1 MSAIVFESRMMA
13 RFAINKNFNI
23 LGELLFF
30 NANMEVDK
38 ENERTNTRYDFA
50 ALFLGIDVGY

>member
-1 MSAIVFESRMMA
+1 MA

-23 LGELLFF
+23 LGELLFI
-30 NANMEVDK
+30 NANMEVDN